1 MRDTSNAPKN
11 ISRHLRD
18 YILSSLLSCAVVISM
33 YTPYMVFYVGLTP
46 NQLLLWLL
54 GSVPMSLA
62 FSWPIIWLTLRL
74 KAHLR
79 MGPTDDDA

>member
-1 MRDTSNAPKN
+1 
-11 ISRHLRD
+11 
-18 YILSSLLSCAVVISM
+18 M

>member
-1 MRDTSNAPKN
+1 MRHTSNAQRSIP
-11 ISRHLRD
+11 RRLRD
-18 YILSSLLSCAVVISM
+18 YILSSLLSCAVVISI
-33 YTPYMVFYVGLTP
+33 YSPYMVFYVGLTP

-54 GSVPMSLA
+54 GSVPMSLL

-79 MGPTDDDA
+79 MGPTDDA